1 MAVTLKVF
9 YNLIGLFFFFKNS
22 VQIKVIITVS
32 MEQKSYLQNMSQPPG
47 KAGNK
52 KLLIMTY

>member
-9 YNLIGLFFFFKNS
+9 YNLIALFFFFLNS
-22 VQIKVIITVS
+22 VQIRIVIMVS

-47 KAGNK
+47 KAGSK
-52 KLLIMTY
+52 KLLIRTY

>member
-32 MEQKSYLQNMSQPPG
+32 MEQKSFLQNMSQPPE